1 MLKLVVS
8 AVLLARCTTWFS
20 R

>member
-1 MLKLVVS
+1 
-8 AVLLARCTTWFS
+8 VLLARCTRHGGRSQTGT